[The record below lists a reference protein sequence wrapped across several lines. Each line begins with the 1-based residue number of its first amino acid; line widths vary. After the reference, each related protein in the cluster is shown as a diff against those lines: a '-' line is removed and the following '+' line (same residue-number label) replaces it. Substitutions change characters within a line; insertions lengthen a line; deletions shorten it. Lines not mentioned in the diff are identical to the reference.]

1 MSANPSSNLPG
12 ILEFLRAA
20 ERLKVTYRSAYT
32 SAGRPESVA
41 EHTWRLCLMALVL
54 APAFPGVDFSRLIK
68 ICLVHDLGEAIGGDI
83 SAPEQA
89 RRTKAGLNTGKGDQE
104 RLDLLMLLQPLPAEL
119 REEITGLWDEYE
131 AATSR
136 EAKLAKALDKLETIL
151 QHNQGHNPPGFDY
164 RFNLDYGRAHTAA
177 EPLIAAVRAIL
188 DEETERRARET
199 DPDRRQPAG

>member
-1 MSANPSSNLPG
+1 MSLSPTPNLAG

-20 ERLKVTYRSAYT
+20 ERLKVTFRSAYT

-54 APAFPGVDFSRLIK
+54 APEFPGVDFSRLVK
-68 ICLVHDLGEAIGGDI
+68 ICLVHDLGEAIGGDV

-89 RRTKAGLNTGKGDQE
+89 RRTRAGLDTGKGEQE
-104 RLDLLMLLQPLPAEL
+104 RRDLLTLLEPLPDGL
-119 REEITGLWDEYE
+119 RREITGLWDEYD
-131 AATSR
+131 AAGSR

-151 QHNQGHNPPGFDY
+151 QHNQGHNPPEFDY
-164 RFNLDYGRAHTAA
+164 RFNLEYGRSHTAS

-199 DPDRRQPAG
+199 DQHRRPPPV